1 MSWLKETIELS
12 NSTYKKKATAEAKVK
27 NWMRCN

>member
-12 NSTYKKKATAEAKVK
+12 NPTYKKKATAEAKIK
-27 NWMRCN
+27 ID